1 MRVKSSVTKRKRHNK
16 IHKLTKGYWGARSKW
31 YKLAK
36 EASVRASVYA
46 YCHRHLKKR
55 EMRRLWILRIN
66 NALKLHN
73 LTYSRFMNMLLKKG
87 IGLNRKI
94 LADMAISD
102 KTAFL
107 SLIEKV
113 KE

>member
-16 IHKLTKGYWGARSKW
+16 IHKLTKGYWGARSRW

-46 YCHRHLKKR
+46 YAHRRLRKR

-66 NALKLHN
+66 NALRAYNIK
-73 LTYSRFMNMLLKKG
+73 YSVFMNMLLKKG
-87 IGLNRKI
+87 ININRKI
-94 LADMAISD
+94 LAHMAVSD
-102 KTAFL
+102 KKGF
-107 SLIEKV
+107 SLIVEKV
-113 KE
+113 K